1 MAGVNFAIAGRT
13 QQGVANLANKTS
25 NFTYPLG
32 ASFGIQPLS
41 NASNLGQSLNVT
53 KGAGDAV
60 TQGTKGLDWWGNN
73 GIIGST
79 GAALNGVANLWG
91 AYNSFMQGNKQLKEM
106 RRQNDLLEQ
115 QYKTEIERYNKREAE
130 RDASNSYFQN
140 MANGIYQRYYSNY
153 GNAGANIANANA
165 ENTLTLTND
174 NAQNALNQPQT
185 PQIDEQKRQNV
196 VERE

>member
-1 MAGVNFAIAGRT
+1 MGEI
-13 QQGVANLANKTS
+13 
-25 NFTYPLG
+25 TYPLG
-32 ASFGIQPLS
+32 ASFGVVSPFS
-41 NASNLGQSLNVT
+41 SVSNLGQSFNGVKT
-53 KGAGDAV
+53 AGNAV
-60 TQGTKGLDWWGNN
+60 TQGTKGLDWFGDK

-79 GAALNGVANLWG
+79 GAALNGVASLWG
-91 AYNSFMQGNKQLKEM
+91 AYNSFTQGNKQLKEM

-115 QYKTEIERYNKREAE
+115 QYQTETERYNKREAE

-153 GNAGANIANANA
+153 GNAGANATNTNANA
-165 ENTLTLTND
+165 ENTLTNTND

-185 PQIDEQKRQNV
+185 AQINEQKRQNV

>member
-1 MAGVNFAIAGRT
+1 MGVEFVKNLNTDLRPAYFKNFDYKGF
-13 QQGVANLANKTS
+13 V
-25 NFTYPLG
+25 
-32 ASFGIQPLS
+32 
-41 NASNLGQSLNVT
+41 SLNDFGNTNLT
-53 KGAGDAV
+53 KNLNLIGNAKEAGDAV

-79 GAALNGVANLWG
+79 GAALNGVANFWG
-91 AYNSFMQGNKQLKEM
+91 AYNSFTQGNKQLKEM

-115 QYKTEIERYNKREAE
+115 QYKTETERYNKREAE

-165 ENTLTLTND
+165 ENTLTSAND
-174 NAQNALNQPQT
+174 NAQNALNQPQIA
-185 PQIDEQKRQNV
+185 QIDEQKRQNV

>member
-1 MAGVNFAIAGRT
+1 MGEI
-13 QQGVANLANKTS
+13 
-25 NFTYPLG
+25 TYPLG
-32 ASFGIQPLS
+32 ASFGVVSPFS
-41 NASNLGQSLNVT
+41 SVSNLGSLNVAN
-53 KGAGDAV
+53 KAGNAV
-60 TQGTKGLDWWGNN
+60 TQGTKGLDWFGDN

-79 GAALNGVANLWG
+79 GAALNGVASLWG
-91 AYNSFMQGNKQLKEM
+91 AYNSFTQGNKQLKEM

-115 QYKTEIERYNKREAE
+115 QYITETERYNKREAE

-153 GNAGANIANANA
+153 GNAGANATN
-165 ENTLTLTND
+165 TND

-185 PQIDEQKRQNV
+185 PQINEQKRQNV